1 MLPAD
6 AGAVAADPTNCR
18 KKADPEAL
26 LPVGS
31 CRVSVLASP
40 IRQLTLVRRGE
51 GRELA
56 WAAGLFFCILFG
68 YYLLRPMRDE
78 MGIRGDL
85 DALPWLWTGTSLA
98 MLVAAPLFGLLVSR
112 APRRVFLPLTYV
124 GLAGSLVVFFGL
136 FQALPAGARL
146 GAGYA
151 FYIWLS
157 VLNLFATAVFWGFMA
172 DIFTPE
178 QGTRL
183 FGAIGVGGTLGA
195 ICGSA
200 VPAWLVRGIA
210 VGGVTVRV
218 DAEWLLLAAA
228 GMMLLAVVCVRR
240 LVRLFKVGEVSGS
253 RFSDDCQQCGY
264 SLEGLGRT
272 GDRRCPKCGAA
283 ETSRTMPPGEPGRDA
298 LKGFKL
304 IATSPYLI
312 GMCAYMLL
320 YTVTASYAYFEEARI
335 VKGAIETSEGRTA
348 FYGQVNL
355 AVNGLTLLTQLF
367 LTGRL
372 LKWLG
377 VIFGLLLM
385 PALMLGGFAVLA
397 IAPGLATLFTF
408 RVAQRGLHYAVDKP
422 ARETLYT
429 VLGPEEKYKSKSF
442 IDTFVYRGGDLLGAW
457 THAAALAAGQI
468 VLIVAPL
475 AGVWAVVAAF
485 LAAQRKAKLRA
496 RS

>member
-1 MLPAD
+1 MS
-6 AGAVAADPTNCR
+6 
-18 KKADPEAL
+18 AL
-26 LPVGS
+26 T
-31 CRVSVLASP
+31 SP

-51 GRELA
+51 GRALA

-112 APRRVFLPLTYV
+112 APRRVFLPLTYI

-136 FQALPAGARL
+136 FEALPEGARL

-183 FGAIGVGGTLGA
+183 FGAIGVGGTVGA

-200 VPAWLVRGIA
+200 VPAWLVRGVA
-210 VGGVTVRV
+210 VGGVTVRM
-218 DAEWLLLAAA
+218 DAEWLLLGAA

-240 LVRLFKVGEVSGS
+240 LMGEFGIQRGS
-253 RFSDDCQQCGY
+253 
-264 SLEGLGRT
+264 EGMSAGT
-272 GDRRCPKCGAA
+272 AAAPK
-283 ETSRTMPPGEPGRDA
+283 EPGRDA

-304 IATSPYLI
+304 IATSPYLL

-335 VKGAIETSEGRTA
+335 VKSVIETTEGRTA

-372 LKWLG
+372 LKRFG

-385 PALMLGGFAVLA
+385 PALMLGGFAALA
-397 IAPGLATLFTF
+397 IAPALATLFIF

-475 AGVWAVVAAF
+475 AAVWAVVAAF
-485 LAAQRKAKLRA
+485 LAARRKALLRA
-496 RS
+496 RV